1 MLGVAP
7 GASVFGGMS
16 DRVSPPKPLSDL
28 SVSPLVAVA
37 LLEALRSAD
46 TPRDRLEDEDLQQS
60 LPRRLG
66 LSKAVA
72 AEIRRYNRLLD
83 GGEAISGEEAGDLLT
98 LVARRADAVQ
108 VFEEA
113 GRWLARR
120 RLESSLS
127 GRLAWA
133 PLPSAVRNRL
143 ALRTARWVARL
154 VTPGSSIETE
164 TSPPALTVEV
174 NLPAAVTESPDG
186 CGIIRAA
193 LDAAFG
199 AHQRGRDQSF
209 RGEVVHPL
217 CEARGDGC
225 CLWRAATDA

>member
-1 MLGVAP
+1 MV
-7 GASVFGGMS
+7 

-28 SVSPLVAVA
+28 AVSPLLALA

-66 LSKAVA
+66 LSQAVA
-72 AEIRRYNRLLD
+72 AEIRRYHQLLD
-83 GGEAISGEEAGDLLT
+83 AGESITGEEAGDLLT

-120 RLESSLS
+120 RLEGSLS
-127 GRLAWA
+127 GRFAGT
-133 PLPSAVRNRL
+133 PLPSAVRTRL
-143 ALRTARWVARL
+143 ALRTARGIAHT
-154 VTPGSSIETE
+154 VTPGSVIDSETG
-164 TSPPALTVEV
+164 PPALTVEAS
-174 NLPAAVTESPDG
+174 LLAAVTGSPDG
-186 CGIIRAA
+186 CGIIRSAVEA
-193 LDAAFG
+193 SFG
-199 AHQRGRDQSF
+199 AHQPGRQDTF

-225 CLWRAATDA
+225 CLWRAAPDA